1 MLFLGV
7 ICLIVL
13 LSGLLFINGSY
24 DYRLEHGLIDTSTV
38 VKPEEET
45 PKEMGS
51 FESLVDSLN
60 IAVASQGFVIALF
73 PIYSSMAR
81 SARPHMMKSA
91 SAALIF
97 TMSTYT
103 YLSFVSISYFGQDNI
118 APSIFENIKQEE
130 GISSILLRVLFL
142 LIFFCNIPFVFFA
155 GKTALMAV
163 FYDWCYVKKSQA
175 AALPT
180 EGSNE
185 GDEDFIRAQAIN
197 NDGQ

>member
-24 DYRLEHGLIDTSTV
+24 EYRLANGLIDASTV
-38 VKPEEET
+38 VEPKEA

-51 FESLVDSLN
+51 LESLVDSLN

-163 FYDWCYVKKSQA
+163 FYDWCYVKKPSA
-175 AALPT
+175 ATLQT
-180 EGSNE
+180 DDSNE
-185 GDEDFIRAQAIN
+185 DFTRA
-197 NDGQ
+197 